1 MSSKTVF
8 SIYNYNDYPSA
19 SSGVGDVG
27 TTYFD
32 GSSIAPTAG
41 MEQNYPGS
49 TDKLP
54 GDTKVFAFSYGGIH
68 YVLVAATAWDSTTKT
83 SVCKYMIYQD
93 TSGAAANT
101 GSSNWTLV
109 YGPSTWTAVVG
120 SGTVTIAN
128 LYKIVISDNYLI
140 GIDYDARTVF
150 RATISVSGSV
160 MTLTF
165 DAGFTFAVPTVPST
179 TAQAFGVDVA
189 VFNSKVYAL
198 FNSGYDL
205 YTSGNYNP
213 STIVELNMS
222 LVHQA
227 HVGPYGSETG
237 YDTTVGKNGFS
248 IQGYGDYLVLVAI
261 GGLQQAGSWNPSS
274 CVQKIAL
281 SNLAVTSLLIA
292 DTAGGTNADDQY
304 DFRGLTF
311 SKNGNSAF
319 ILTGHYNSAYT
330 GMVWNLYYTNMTAL
344 LNANTGSGPIL
355 ITNLIA
361 GPIDSSS
368 PSADNGFLWAL
379 LYSENTGDTWFARGN
394 ALLMYS
400 SAAQVG
406 STVGIASLTTLT
418 ATNAYLNAI
427 SLYQGETAAALR
439 GYVAPAFASNTA
451 AAREERERFLK
462 KLKDGK

>member
-1 MSSKTVF
+1 MSSKTVY
-8 SIYNYNDYPSA
+8 SVYNYVNSEQ
-19 SSGVGDVG
+19 SSGDGDVG
-27 TTYFD
+27 TAYFD

-281 SNLAVTSLLIA
+281 SNLAVTTLLVA
-292 DTAGGTNADDQY
+292 GASSSTTAIDNF
-304 DFRGLTF
+304 DFRALTF
-311 SKNGNSAF
+311 SKDGSSAF
-319 ILTGHYNSAYT
+319 LLTGRYDSAYT
-330 GMVWNLYYTNMTAL
+330 GMVWNLFHTDMDTLLGLSSAL
-344 LNANTGSGPIL
+344 ISSLINTDIIS
-355 ITNLIA
+355 IA
-361 GPIDSSS
+361 SSS
-368 PSADNGFLWAL
+368 TADAGFLWAL
-379 LYSENTGDTWFARGN
+379 LYSESTGDTWFARGN

-406 STVGIASLTTLT
+406 SAVGIASLTTLT
-418 ATNAYLNAI
+418 STNAYLNAI

-462 KLKDGK
+462 KLKGGK